1 MALIDQTRLLEIME
15 DISTLYPSINRSN
28 KRFDEFVKQA
38 LLMAIQ
44 EDIASISIGSSGLS
58 QAQTT
63 TAVRNALDSSVD
75 IESLVN
81 ALGSSSS
88 PNDINTLIGLLRR
101 QEARANKNTLN
112 ASVIANLAA
121 DATVIAEP
129 PPNTRI
135 VVDAYSIINTT
146 TTITEI
152 LLKSGSVN
160 VIHRV
165 RNLTGGQFSQA
176 CDRLFV
182 LGTGEA
188 LVINLS
194 AATRHFIN
202 INYFLESTITGLPV

>member
-1 MALIDQTRLLEIME
+1 ME

-44 EDIASISIGSSGLS
+44 EDIASISVGSSGLS

-101 QEARANKNTLN
+101 QEARASRNIIN
-112 ASVIANLAA
+112 ASVIANMAA
-121 DATVIAEP
+121 DAIVIAAP

-135 VVDAYSIINTT
+135 VVDAYSVINTAPT
-146 TTITEI
+146 ATEI
-152 LLKSGSVN
+152 LLKSGSV
-160 VIHRV
+160 VIHRTA
-165 RNLTGGQFSQA
+165 NLNRGQFNA
-176 CDRLFV
+176 NRDRLFV
-182 LGTGEA
+182 LGVGEA

-194 AATRHFIN
+194 VPIRHFVN
-202 INYFLESTITGLPV
+202 VTYFLENTITGLPV

>member
-44 EDIASISIGSSGLS
+44 EDIASISVGSSGLS

-101 QEARANKNTLN
+101 QEARASRNIIN
-112 ASVIANLAA
+112 ASVIADMAA
-121 DATVIAEP
+121 DAIVIAAP
-129 PPNTRI
+129 PPDTRI
-135 VVDAYSIINTT
+135 VIDAYSIINTAPT
-146 TTITEI
+146 TTEI
-152 LLKSGSVN
+152 LLKSGSV
-160 VIHRV
+160 VIHRTA
-165 RNLTGGQFSQA
+165 NLNRGQFNA
-176 CDRLFV
+176 NKDRLFV
-182 LGTGEA
+182 LGAGEA

-194 AATRHFIN
+194 VAVRHFVN
-202 INYFLESTITGLPV
+202 VTYFLENTITGLPV